1 MIHCCEQRACL
12 AVCEQCALP
21 RGTSSVCFLFYLDLQ
36 IYEFGQFT
44 DKTPQEEK
52 SQSATTE
59 SKAPSLKAEIA
70 KLLEE
75 YEPVKAYVGNP
86 KLLNGS
92 DGSAVAKVLEF
103 TEFLTA
109 NFDLPMTLVDE
120 RLSTVTAA
128 KKLRESG
135 IDAKG
140 AKSLIDAAAAVAILE
155 QGMANEVR

>member
-1 MIHCCEQRACL
+1 MARIGRRIAFDYGDVRIGVAICDPDGIL
-12 AVCEQCALP
+12 ATPIA
-21 RGTSSVCFLFYLDLQ
+21 TLQ
-36 IYEFGQFT
+36 
-44 DKTPQEEK
+44 
-52 SQSATTE
+52 

-109 NFDLPMTLVDE
+109 NFDLPITLVDE

-155 QGMANEVR
+155 QGLANEVR